1 MPNRQSFIESLI
13 AEREAF
19 SRFLST
25 LQSESSALLRGN
37 VDELLGLA
45 EAKSLLV
52 AQLTLLADQRRAF
65 LGESGFAGDRVGMA
79 EWLIV
84 HGGADHARLSVA
96 WNGLLADA
104 EQARDLN
111 RANGVLIESRLRF
124 NQAALTALRDASR
137 QATFYGP
144 DGAPDI
150 GARQGRE
157 LGLA

>member
-1 MPNRQSFIESLI
+1 MPNRQRFIASLI

-19 SRFLST
+19 SRFLSV

-45 EAKSLLV
+45 EGKSRLV
-52 AQLTLLADQRRAF
+52 EQLTLLAEQRRAF
-65 LGESGFAGDRVGMA
+65 LGESGFAADRVGMA
-79 EWLIV
+79 QWLLV
-84 HGGADHARLSVA
+84 HGGPDQARLSVA

-124 NQAALTALRDASR
+124 NQAALTALREATR

-144 DGAPDI
+144 DGSPDLAAP
-150 GARQGRE
+150 QGRE